1 MMTLALV
8 IAAALLLGWREV
20 REYGQWLLER
30 LPRPVLSWQQ
40 AAAAGLILAAI
51 VAWHWD
57 QRVTPAPTPP
67 PPAPAGALDLRG
79 LFAGQHGAEDAAIV
93 AALTGELADEI
104 EWDGQ
109 QAEPILTTGVA
120 LDDLRRRSREL
131 RCRGVS
137 IGQRQPAARDAIAAY
152 LDQAVGTAGGP
163 VDAAKRAAWVKAM
176 RDISEAAAHVTR

>member
-8 IAAALLLGWREV
+8 IAAALLLGWREI

-30 LPRPVLSWQQ
+30 LPKPVLTWQQ

-67 PPAPAGALDLRG
+67 APAPSGALDLRG
-79 LFAGQHGAEDAAIV
+79 LFAGQHGAEDAAVV
-93 AALTGELADEI
+93 AALTAELADEI
-104 EWDGQ
+104 EWDGT
-109 QAEPILTTGVA
+109 QAEPVWTSGVA
-120 LDDLRRRSREL
+120 IDDLRRRAREL

-137 IGQRQPAARDAIAAY
+137 IGQRQPAARDAIARH
-152 LDQAVGTAGGP
+152 LEQAVGTAGGP
-163 VDAAKRAAWVKAM
+163 IDAAQRSAWVKAL
-176 RDISEAAAHVTR
+176 RDISEAAANVTR